1 MNFTKIL
8 ANPPYLGSLGGKIM
22 SFVHDEYLN
31 SEYIILMPVSNYKSN
46 KLYSFVKEIQMSD
59 PKFFSEA
66 DLTKQLCICKVGN

>member
-31 SEYIILMPVSNYKSN
+31 SEYVILMPVSNYKSN
-46 KLYSFVKEIQMSD
+46 KLYSFVKDIQMSD
-59 PKFFSEA
+59 PKFFQRQTLLSNYVFV
-66 DLTKQLCICKVGN
+66 K